1 METVLNRYNPW
12 WYQEIPDQKRIA
24 RLSLEL
30 KLNQQLDN
38 EQIIFITGLRRIGK
52 TSLMKMMVNRLIKES
67 GINSRNI
74 LYVSLDDY
82 QLQKNSI
89 IEIVD
94 EFRKINRHKFSEK
107 IYLFFDE
114 VTYKNEY
121 EIQLKNLA
129 DSHNV
134 KIFASSS
141 SASLLKNRKAHLT
154 GRHFDIEVNPLTFHE
169 FLKFRNIEILPAD
182 NSLAEACFED
192 FLRTGGIPAFVLS
205 GDPDYLRELV
215 DDIIYKDI
223 AVTHQVKDVR
233 VLKDMFLLLMERAG
247 KQLSI
252 NKIANILQISP
263 DTANRYLEYFADTFL
278 IHLVSRHGKTNERIL
293 SPKKIYSADTG
304 IRVLFTGLR
313 DKGSLFE
320 NYVYLRLRPLEPSYI
335 YENKTEIDFY
345 LPGKTLIEVKYHNEP
360 LSPNQETL
368 FNTFPC
374 QSRIII
380 RNEKDIQSA
389 FQP

>member
-1 METVLNRYNPW
+1 
-12 WYQEIPDQKRIA
+12 
-24 RLSLEL
+24 
-30 KLNQQLDN
+30 
-38 EQIIFITGLRRIGK
+38 
-52 TSLMKMMVNRLIKES
+52 
-67 GINSRNI
+67 
-74 LYVSLDDY
+74 
-82 QLQKNSI
+82 
-89 IEIVD
+89 
-94 EFRKINRHKFSEK
+94 
-107 IYLFFDE
+107 
-114 VTYKNEY
+114 
-121 EIQLKNLA
+121 
-129 DSHNV
+129 
-134 KIFASSS
+134 
-141 SASLLKNRKAHLT
+141 
-154 GRHFDIEVNPLTFHE
+154 
-169 FLKFRNIEILPAD
+169 
-182 NSLAEACFED
+182 
-192 FLRTGGIPAFVLS
+192 
-205 GDPDYLRELV
+205 
-215 DDIIYKDI
+215 
-223 AVTHQVKDVR
+223 
-233 VLKDMFLLLMERAG
+233 MFLLLMERAG

-360 LSPNQETL
+360 LSSNQETL

-374 QSRIII
+374 QARIII
-380 RNEKDIQSA
+380 CNENDLQSA